1 MDWVM
6 ATRLAAQIGKNLAFV
21 RRERRLTQA
30 EVAEQIDVD
39 AETISRF
46 ERGFVTPSIATLER
60 LCAALDCRWSD
71 LLEGTSAL
79 GAPYFA
85 ATVSV
90 FADDDKPRINPDT
103 TAVLLINR
111 DMPECQMNLPANLMT
126 SCGSN

>member
-1 MDWVM
+1 M

-30 EVAEQIDVD
+30 EVAERIDVD

-71 LLEGTSAL
+71 LLEGVSSASQQLGPEIARLLEPLSPDDRLFVLAQVKTWSEKL
-79 GAPYFA
+79 GAKA
-85 ATVSV
+85 G
-90 FADDDKPRINPDT
+90 
-103 TAVLLINR
+103 
-111 DMPECQMNLPANLMT
+111 NL
-126 SCGSN
+126 